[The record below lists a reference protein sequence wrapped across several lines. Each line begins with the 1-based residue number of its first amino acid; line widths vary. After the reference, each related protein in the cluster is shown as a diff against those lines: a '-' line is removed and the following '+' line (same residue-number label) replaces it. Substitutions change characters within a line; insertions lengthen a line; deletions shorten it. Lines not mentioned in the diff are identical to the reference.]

1 MSAAARPVQL
11 DLSDSAEAWR
21 ASGRDP
27 GRQIGLRTRVSE
39 VRTRKFDSARRST
52 QVLCARAWGRPAQSA
67 SRARRMAQAT
77 AGLPQSCHGTTS
89 ACGPQGLIPEA
100 LREGV
105 PTWS

>member
-39 VRTRKFDSARRST
+39 AQHPGALRKGVGETSAVGLESSANGASDCGTAAELPRNDLGVRTS
-52 QVLCARAWGRPAQSA
+52 
-67 SRARRMAQAT
+67 
-77 AGLPQSCHGTTS
+77 
-89 ACGPQGLIPEA
+89 GPH
-100 LREGV
+100 
-105 PTWS
+105 S